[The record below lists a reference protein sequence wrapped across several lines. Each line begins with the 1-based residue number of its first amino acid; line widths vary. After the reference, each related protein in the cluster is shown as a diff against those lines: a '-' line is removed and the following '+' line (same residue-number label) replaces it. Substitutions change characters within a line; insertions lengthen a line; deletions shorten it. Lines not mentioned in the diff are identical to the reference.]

1 MVMTLCI
8 LIYAIVLTILSRP
21 IHSFAVPKSHQW
33 KSAIR
38 TPTAP
43 TDTSSVIQD
52 LCESSPRPDTSSG
65 ETGLAF
71 LFVSQQYAESFPDIV
86 STAYKILGNEYTLLS
101 TVGGGVI
108 GDGMES
114 DNPAAPAMSIL
125 SGVIPA
131 SAEIEV
137 FMFGPDEQPPPP
149 SSLAWNAIGRR
160 QDMPS
165 YIVFADPFGP
175 IQGVIDGLDSSGN
188 SREVG
193 SSVVGGG
200 ISCPVFGEDGPTVA
214 LNGKAYPRGTVL
226 GVGLSGSLGLQ
237 VVVAQ
242 GCRPVGEVYRVTK
255 GQDNFIEELN
265 GKPAVEVLG
274 EMAQGVNMSEEDKDN
289 IQKYGIMIGL
299 ASPGERDVQTGD
311 YLIRQILGFR
321 VPGIMVGAE
330 VKTGDVMRFHVRD
343 PAAALKD
350 MENMIDRTRTERL
363 FSANSGK
370 PLAAI
375 QISCVARGRSLFGNS
390 NVDINYIK
398 GLLKEDDN
406 PAAIAGFF
414 ANGEIGPTGVAGVGI
429 VSKAT
434 HMHGFTT
441 VACTIN
447 DFSAAS
453 TSLFDKVEANPR
465 DDSAWG

>member
-1 MVMTLCI
+1 MNCCI
-8 LIYAIVLTILSRP
+8 LICAIVLTLSIIPP
-21 IHSFAVPKSHQW
+21 IHSFAAPKSHQW

-43 TDTSSVIQD
+43 TDTTRVIRE
-52 LCESSPRPDTSSG
+52 LCESSPRPDTSEG
-65 ETGLAF
+65 ESGLAF
-71 LFVSQQYAESFPDIV
+71 LFVSQQYAESFSDIV
-86 STAYKILGNEYTLLS
+86 STAYETLGSDYTLLS
-101 TVGGGVI
+101 VVGGGVI
-108 GDGMES
+108 GDGLES
-114 DNPAAPAMSIL
+114 DDPAAPAMSML
-125 SGVIPA
+125 SGVVPA

-149 SSLAWNAIGRR
+149 SSLAWNAIGHR
-160 QDMPS
+160 QDIPS
-165 YIVFADPFGP
+165 YIVFADPYGP

-188 SREVG
+188 SREEG

-200 ISCPVFGEDGPTVA
+200 ISCPDFGDDGPTVA

-242 GCRPVGEVYRVTK
+242 GCRPVGEAYRVTK

-265 GKPAVEVLG
+265 GKPAVEILG
-274 EMAQGVNMSEEDKDN
+274 EMARGVDMSEEDKHN
-289 IQKYGIMIGL
+289 IQKYGIMVGL
-299 ASPGERDVQTGD
+299 VTPGERDVQVGD

-321 VPGIMVGAE
+321 APGIMIGAE
-330 VKTGDVMRFHVRD
+330 VNTGDVIRFHVRD
-343 PAAALKD
+343 PTAALKD
-350 MENMIDRTRTERL
+350 MENMIDRTRTERM

-375 QISCVARGRSLFGNS
+375 QISCVARGRSLFGS
-390 NVDINYIK
+390 PNVDISNVK
-398 GLLKEDDN
+398 GLLQEDGN

-414 ANGEIGPTGVAGVGI
+414 ANGEIGPTGFGGVGI
-429 VSKAT
+429 ASKTT

-453 TSLFDKVEANPR
+453 TSLIGKTEAS